1 MPSFIK
7 IGGTRT
13 IRQYGDMYTSR
24 TFYIFMKEIS
34 RAPLQKKVL
43 NNFKRLMA

>member
-13 IRQYGDMYTSR
+13 GRQYGEMYTSR
-24 TFYIFMKEIS
+24 TFYIFMEIS
-34 RAPLQKKVL
+34 RAPLQKKIL